1 MNDSNVFNNLIKKLK
16 SNNVLILPSIAF
28 FLTSQLP
35 CVEKQPEKM
44 IVDDDEEDKKE
55 EWVII

>member
-16 SNNVLILPSIAF
+16 SNNLLILPSVAF

-35 CVEKQPEKM
+35 YVEKQPEKI
-44 IVDDDEEDKKE
+44 IVGDDEEE